1 MAARLQRRCVL
12 CYSDSLGSLT
22 AGKMSSDRL
31 QRRVEDTWNES
42 VTLPGNLLKIR
53 TLELTLINY
62 LILIHIGMLL
72 TSLWSVPMKGQSD

>member
-1 MAARLQRRCVL
+1 ML
-12 CYSDSLGSLT
+12 CYSDFLGPLT

-31 QRRVEDTWNES
+31 QRRVEDTWDEN
-42 VTLPGNLLKIR
+42 VTLRGNLSMIR

-72 TSLWSVPMKGQSD
+72 TSL